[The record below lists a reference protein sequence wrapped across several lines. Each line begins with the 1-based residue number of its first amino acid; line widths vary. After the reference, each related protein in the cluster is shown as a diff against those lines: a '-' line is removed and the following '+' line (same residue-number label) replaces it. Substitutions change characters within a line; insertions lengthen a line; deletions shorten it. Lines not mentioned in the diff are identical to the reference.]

1 MKCFRLKIKANS
13 EHRTRRK
20 CSRSH
25 CRKGMDLLKKRLEK
39 NCLRSILN
47 NAHSNRIP
55 MNRKIQKDIFQRF
68 GRGNVVYGRDFEK
81 RNSRNL
87 SLNDC

>member
-55 MNRKIQKDIFQRF
+55 MNRKIQKDIFKDLGEAMLF
-68 GRGNVVYGRDFEK
+68 MEGTLKEK
-81 RNSRNL
+81 
-87 SLNDC
+87 